1 MATIEERYTSEG
13 QKAFRVKVRL
23 RGKPVQTATFVRLT
37 DAKKWAASTESAI
50 RENRYFKTAESK
62 RHTFADMV
70 ERYPS
75 SSGLLSVTSDK
86 GILCT
91 GKFSY
96 YKGGN
101 KGSGKFSCS
110 DGRQGTYKYV
120 VSGHEGHGVGQTTKG
135 EDVEFYFN
143 KQK

>member
-1 MATIEERYTSEG
+1 MKYLLLIVILIILGFLFLTACTMQTPVTGIVA
-13 QKAFRVKVRL
+13 QKEVFL
-23 RGKPVQTATFVRLT
+23 GTATRT
-37 DAKKWAASTESAI
+37 
-50 RENRYFKTAESK
+50 
-62 RHTFADMV
+62 
-70 ERYPS
+70 YPS

-101 KGSGKFSCS
+101 KGSGKFSFS